1 MTTESYSFTDDEV
14 LQAAFTARDEANGNY
29 ILISDILNNLGICR
43 HQRRVYDKRQEILP
57 SQRVNAIIRAAG
69 FISTNGR
76 GRRAHYVYAGDL
88 E

>member
-1 MTTESYSFTDDEV
+1 MTNESYSFTDDEV
-14 LQAAFTARDEANGNY
+14 LQAAFTARDEANGGY
-29 ILISDILNNLGICR
+29 ILTSDILQNLGISR
-43 HQRRVYDKRQEILP
+43 HHRRIYDKRQEILP
-57 SQRVNAIIRAAG
+57 SKRINAIIRAAG